1 MVLPV
6 AQKFLRAG
14 DVTAI
19 LNKPIQDQWGNVVDS
34 LVIKPEQLKAFAD
47 AIRGKEQWFRKILG
61 HGNLAEKWVKEAQ
74 LPEDP
79 LVADLVRYVAVAAL
93 HSSCDEC
100 VYSDLKTEARCICL
114 LDHTIRVTSSN
125 LPNRPVNWAD
135 IQAAVHDAD
144 GYLRTSKLGITTP
157 RMYEDVGAYF
167 ADDVV
172 PKTLHKEVGFVIDR
186 AICIELNYPAA
197 VS

>member
-34 LVIKPEQLKAFAD
+34 LAIKPEQLKAFAD

-61 HGNLAEKWVKEAQ
+61 HGNL
-74 LPEDP
+74 
-79 LVADLVRYVAVAAL
+79 ADLVRYVAVAAL

-125 LPNRPVNWAD
+125 LPNRPVNWAA

-172 PKTLHKEVGFVIDR
+172 PEALHKEVGFVIDR
-186 AICIELNYPAA
+186 AVFIELNYPAA